1 MLENENLNEPQNL
14 QLNIGAVRRSIFWVF
29 SHYINGT
36 PVFERSTSYEY
47 RAKERIKE
55 LKDWYGYTEAFYSTE
70 LPKKYFA

>member
-1 MLENENLNEPQNL
+1 MKTENLNSDQ
-14 QLNIGAVRRSIFWVF
+14 ADVRRSIFWVF
-29 SHYINGT
+29 SHYINEV
-36 PVFERSTSYEY
+36 PVLERSTPYED